1 MLDKICIYLM
11 KKIKDKNPNM
21 SEEEIEVA
29 NFGLQLVVGEVPKMV
44 ILIGVALLLGIAR
57 LTLLAFAIVLPFK
70 VCSGGFHLKT
80 HLGCI
85 IGTTLFYC
93 GNVILSKCIVIEPI
107 WVKYILIL
115 IIWIFGIIMCKKY
128 APADTENV
136 PIISKKERNKKRV
149 LSYITLTISL
159 VIAMFIQDSTI
170 SNIIIIGMLLQ
181 SISISRFAY
190 NITKNKY
197 GYEVYSMQQNG

>member
-1 MLDKICIYLM
+1 
-11 KKIKDKNPNM
+11 
-21 SEEEIEVA
+21 
-29 NFGLQLVVGEVPKMV
+29 
-44 ILIGVALLLGIAR
+44 
-57 LTLLAFAIVLPFK
+57 
-70 VCSGGFHLKT
+70 
-80 HLGCI
+80 
-85 IGTTLFYC
+85 
-93 GNVILSKCIVIEPI
+93 
-107 WVKYILIL
+107 
-115 IIWIFGIIMCKKY
+115 MCKKY

>member
-1 MLDKICIYLM
+1 MLDKICMYLIE
-11 KKIKDKNPNM
+11 KIKNRNPDV
-21 SEEEIEVA
+21 SEEELEVA
-29 NFGLQLVVGEVPKMV
+29 NFGLQLIVGEMPKMLL
-44 ILIGVALLLGIAR
+44 LIAIAFLLGIGE
-57 LTLLAFAIVLPFK
+57 LTILAFAVVLPFK
-70 VCSGGFHLKT
+70 TCSGGFHLKS
-80 HLGCI
+80 HIGCI
-85 IGTTLFYC
+85 VGTILFYC
-93 GNVILSKCIVIEPI
+93 GNVMISKNIVFEPI
-107 WVKYILIL
+107 WVKYIVIVLT
-115 IIWIFGIIMCKKY
+115 WIFGMIMCKKY